1 MATGLKLK
9 EELQPQDFIIHTKN
23 RNIGR
28 KDPIMSEIKYDPC
41 QLAIKISWKFDE
53 NLLKTKGGLAASRFD
68 LIYKEP

>member
-41 QLAIKISWKFDE
+41 QLAIKIS
-53 NLLKTKGGLAASRFD
+53 
-68 LIYKEP
+68 